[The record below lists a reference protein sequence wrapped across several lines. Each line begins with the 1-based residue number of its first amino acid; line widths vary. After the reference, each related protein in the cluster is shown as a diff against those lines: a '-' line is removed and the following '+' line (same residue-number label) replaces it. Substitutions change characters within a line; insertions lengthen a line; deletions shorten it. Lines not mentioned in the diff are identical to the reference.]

1 MTLRF
6 ILLSLISLFLTA
18 CASTSGTKL
27 EIQDTQV
34 VYNVIPSEI
43 LSPCTPPSPIQRNVY
58 LDYSP
63 AERERYL
70 SNYIVELY
78 GTIKICNGK
87 LSKARELNST
97 APKEM

>member
-34 VYNVIPSEI
+34 VYNVIPSEVLI
-43 LSPCTPPSPIQRNVY
+43 PCTPTPLIQRNVY
-58 LDYSP
+58 LKYSP

-70 SNYIVELY
+70 SNYIVGLY
-78 GTIKICNGK
+78 GTIKVCNDK
-87 LSKARELNST
+87 LGKARELNS
-97 APKEM
+97 ARPKER